1 MSASWSGMGLLQQID
16 GSNEE
21 YPPIRVLFAL
31 YRLKASGRLSI
42 QHSSSAFVLTLQSG
56 KVVGLIGAPE
66 LLSACGVSGSEDADL
81 MALIGAAIASGT
93 SPDEAMLA
101 AANGLGDLLANSI
114 DLSGGQV
121 RFEDGIKPSGAAIP
135 LPLSIPR
142 IIRGGLER
150 TRPVAVLEAAL
161 AEKLSCEIRL
171 SLPDDTTLDRWEL
184 TPVSLRLLRIIKKN
198 ADRKPTLGM
207 VIRKDPIE
215 RMVAVDLLLQLGL
228 VSLFEAPARA
238 RRPRKKPAAAPEPTV
253 AGPLETLT
261 AELKQ
266 LQGLK
271 PWEVLGLR
279 QSTEISDEGIDR
291 ANRTASRKYHPDQFS
306 AEPEPVRAIAAECFA
321 ILQDA
326 YGAMRSATLREEVSA
341 RLEAAENGE
350 QYVTD
355 RDRTEAELLYSK
367 AQLSFRKKD
376 YTAAHDGFDRALR
389 LNPGKWRYAYMA
401 RRSGYHT
408 GVLSGAETAQLILD
422 IDGPR
427 GLARADVLF
436 EVAEI
441 LMKEKEEARAHE
453 LYKQVL
459 QLNPEHI
466 GARRWGR
473 IRKMRKSAA
482 DDESNGSLFSGL
494 FRRKKK

>member
-1 MSASWSGMGLLQQID
+1 MGLLEQID

-42 QHSSSAFVLTLQSG
+42 QHVGKKYVLSLQAG
-56 KVVGLIGAPE
+56 AVIGLTGAPQ
-66 LLSACGVSGSEDADL
+66 LLSACGVSGAADADL
-81 MALIGAAIASGT
+81 MALIGAAIATGK

-101 AANGLGDLLANSI
+101 AANGLGDLLVA
-114 DLSGGQV
+114 DLGLSGGHV

-150 TRPVAVLEAAL
+150 ARPAAVLETAL
-161 AEKLSCEIRL
+161 AEKLSQEVRL
-171 SLPDDTTLDRWEL
+171 SLPDDSPADSWEL
-184 TPVSLRLLRIIKKN
+184 TPVSLRLLRLIKKN

-207 VIRKDPIE
+207 VIRKDPLE
-215 RMVAVDLLLQLGL
+215 RMVAADLLLQLGL
-228 VSLFEAPARA
+228 IALFDAPAR
-238 RRPRKKPAAAPEPTV
+238 RRKPRKPAAKAPEPAE
-253 AGPLETLT
+253 AGPLDVLT

-266 LQGLK
+266 LREQK

-279 QSTEISDEGIDR
+279 QSKEISDDGIDR

-306 AEPEPVRAIAAECFA
+306 GEPESVRAVAAECFA

-326 YGAMRSATLREEVSA
+326 YEAMKSATFREEVSA

-350 QYVTD
+350 QFVTD

-376 YTAAHDGFDRALR
+376 YPTAHDGFDRALR

-401 RRSGYHT
+401 RRAGYHS
-408 GVLSGAETAQLILD
+408 GVLSGAEAAQLILD

-427 GLARADVLF
+427 GLTRADVLF

-441 LMKEKEEARAHE
+441 LMKEKEEARAHD

-459 QLNPEHI
+459 QLNSDHI

-473 IRKMRKSAA
+473 IRKMRDAA
-482 DDESNGSLFSGL
+482 AQEEAGSSLFSGL